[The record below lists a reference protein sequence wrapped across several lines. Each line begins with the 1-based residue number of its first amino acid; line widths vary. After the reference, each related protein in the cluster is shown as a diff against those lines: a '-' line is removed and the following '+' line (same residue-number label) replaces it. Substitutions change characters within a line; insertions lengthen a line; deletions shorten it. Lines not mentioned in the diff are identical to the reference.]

1 MVNPV
6 IVAPLPQRPLKIS
19 SHRTDT
25 MVRAIILAA
34 GFGSR
39 LMPLTKDRPKGM
51 VALAGLPLLMRQV
64 SVLRNGGVDEVSLV
78 GGYLSERLAPLG
90 LPLALNPQYD
100 STNMVES
107 LMSARHLFDGKADI
121 IMAYG
126 DIVYEACVLETLLHT
141 KGEIVV
147 TADRKWQ
154 ALWSARMEDYASD
167 VETFRLHHDGS
178 VTELGRRPQSLDEVE
193 AQYIGLVKFP
203 AACHARL
210 MAFYDSLDRNAVFD
224 GQPFPKMYMTSF
236 IQQLIDAG
244 WNVQPALIDGGWLEV
259 DTLEDLH
266 NYETL
271 TEEGKL
277 DSLCR
282 LAPVPS
288 PRKIAARIPAPAAI
302 ENNAICDIRA
312 FVASLNKAENL
323 DEVSIRRLDALA
335 RKLEIAGTLF
345 RQYSLPDMKPVE
357 AAGHA
362 SAEEASALL
371 ATFLTAFDLSKD
383 PRHLNTVLKA
393 LDGSLRTPRPAFV
406 SELDVCCFCR
416 LT

>member
-1 MVNPV
+1 
-6 IVAPLPQRPLKIS
+6 
-19 SHRTDT
+19 

-51 VALAGLPLLMRQV
+51 VALAGQPLLVRQV
-64 SVLRNGGVDEVSLV
+64 SVLRNGGVNDISLV
-78 GGYLSERLAPLG
+78 GGYLAERLTPLG
-90 LPLALNPQYD
+90 LPIILNPQYD

-107 LMSARHLFDGKADI
+107 LMSARHLFDGKDDL

-126 DIVYEACVLETLLHT
+126 DIVYEAGVLETLLRT
-141 KGEIVV
+141 DGDIIV
-147 TADRKWQ
+147 TADKKWQ

-178 VTELGRRPQSLDEVE
+178 VAELGRRPQSLDEVE

-210 MAFYDSLDRNAVFD
+210 LAFYDSLDRNGIFD

-244 WNVQPALIDGGWLEV
+244 WNVQPAVIDGGWLEV
-259 DTLEDLH
+259 DTLEDLR

-271 TEEGKL
+271 AAEGKL
-277 DSLCR
+277 DNLCA
-282 LAPVPS
+282 LAPVPT
-288 PRKIAARIPAPAAI
+288 PRDIAARISAPKQL
-302 ENNAICDIRA
+302 ENNTICDIRTL
-312 FVASLNKAENL
+312 VVNLNRLNSL
-323 DEVSIRRLDALA
+323 DEASIRQLDSLA

-345 RQYSLPDMKPVE
+345 KQYSLPDMKPIE
-357 AAGHA
+357 ATGHA
-362 SAEEASALL
+362 SAEEAGAVL

-383 PRHLNTVLKA
+383 PRHLNTVLKS
-393 LDGSLRTPRPAFV
+393 LDGSLRLPRPAFI
-406 SELDVCCFCR
+406 SELDACCFSR
-416 LT
+416 LA